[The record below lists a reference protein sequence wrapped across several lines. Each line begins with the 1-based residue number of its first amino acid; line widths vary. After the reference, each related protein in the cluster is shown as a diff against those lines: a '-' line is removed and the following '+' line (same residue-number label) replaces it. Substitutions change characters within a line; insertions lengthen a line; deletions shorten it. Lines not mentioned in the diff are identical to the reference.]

1 MTSSYS
7 ANRKPTRFNLWRVFW
22 LLRDMFSL
30 GFSDHPY
37 GSPRLFIKIV
47 VILLVSF
54 TAVLSEDLK
63 PKRKSGDAHISITQD
78 KKKIKS
84 YIEQFDD
91 PETVE
96 KFLRD
101 LLNPDLMFPQIPK
114 DKEDVN
120 VESESQDDPLD
131 SNTKDEN
138 QELTDKSE
146 HDSTADNVPASQSI
160 PSINDEKTVK
170 SIHSPSDKHEDS
182 EPSVAQRLYDEA
194 MSILETESHKT
205 SADKTA
211 LELLSEA
218 SRQGHTK
225 AREQVAMLTLL
236 GGYTADPFQS
246 AYSAFEE
253 LSNEGNPR
261 GQFGLGF
268 LYASGLHVNASI
280 PHALIYLTFSS
291 LGGDNFADMALG
303 YRYWTGVGVEE
314 DCEAALTH
322 YHRVAQVVYKEVS
335 ERSES
340 GGPTLLGPMVRRAR
354 LLDEIDAMGNL
365 DGGDLTISEDL
376 FQYYQFMAYKKNV
389 SAMVGLGQLYYY
401 GRHGVEMNH
410 EKAFYYFN
418 LAAESGSAIAMAYL
432 GEMYMVG
439 STAVP
444 ADSTK
449 ALKYLRKSAE
459 ENNPIGQTGL
469 ALAYLYGRAGLP
481 VKPVIA
487 MELFLKA
494 ADQGWPEA
502 QLHLGR
508 LFLGT
513 HGIKTDYKSALKYF
527 TMASQQGNVIA
538 FYHLAEMHAKGTGVL
553 RSCST
558 AAELFKNVAE
568 RGRWSKM
575 FMSAYSAFR
584 NRRYHE
590 AFVTYQLLAELGYE
604 VAQSNVAFILEEV
617 EKATGIPK
625 DEIHKRAFTQWQR
638 SATQGST
645 SSRVKLGDY
654 YYYGLGTDVSYQK
667 AIQHYRIASDLH
679 HNAQAMFNLGYMH
692 EQGLGLKRDLYLAK
706 RFYDMAAEA
715 SIDARV
721 AVYLAL
727 IRLSFYFVMDF
738 FNESSFFQYIGSMF
752 SSRSYADEHEVDSVT
767 DSTTTPTTSS
777 YPSGHLISTMDWDFY
792 AIPFLTGLLLLFLF
806 YIRHRRV

>member
-1 MTSSYS
+1 MFYFCLV
-7 ANRKPTRFNLWRVFW
+7 KYPTRLYVC
-22 LLRDMFSL
+22 LVLI
-30 GFSDHPY
+30 Y
-37 GSPRLFIKIV
+37 
-47 VILLVSF
+47 ILSVCSG
-54 TAVLSEDLK
+54 TSEDLRSK
-63 PKRKSGDAHISITQD
+63 KKSGGVDVQTAQE
-78 KKKIKS
+78 KKKVKS
-84 YIEQFDD
+84 DLEHLDD

-101 LLNPDLMFPQIPK
+101 FLEPDLLFSQILK
-114 DKEDVN
+114 DKEDPDVS
-120 VESESQDDPLD
+120 SESIDSPLDTHVKDGESTDDIMLEWSTNDVTTDGTSSVDDDNSEKKTDPL
-131 SNTKDEN
+131 SNEEET
-138 QELTDKSE
+138 QES
-146 HDSTADNVPASQSI
+146 SVPQ
-160 PSINDEKTVK
+160 
-170 SIHSPSDKHEDS
+170 H
-182 EPSVAQRLYDEA
+182 LYEEA
-194 MSILETESHKT
+194 MNLLEKGDIQS
-205 SADKTA
+205 SAGKSA
-211 LELLSEA
+211 LELLNEA
-218 SRQGHTK
+218 SRQGYTK
-225 AREQVAMLTLL
+225 AQEQLALLTLL
-236 GGYTADPFQS
+236 AGHTPDPFHN
-246 AYSAFEE
+246 AYSAFEQ
-253 LSNEGNPR
+253 LSNSGNPR

-280 PHALIYLTFSS
+280 PHALIYFTFAA

-322 YHRVAQVVYKEVS
+322 YHRVAKVVFNEVS
-335 ERSES
+335 ERSEA

-354 LLDEIDAMGNL
+354 LLDEVDTNSQ
-365 DGGDLTISEDL
+365 DGDLTISEDL

-389 SAMVGLGQLYYY
+389 SAMIGLGQLYYY
-401 GRHGVEMNH
+401 GRHGVEMDH

-439 STAVP
+439 SAAVP
-444 ADSTK
+444 ADSAK

-469 ALAYLYGRAGLP
+469 ALAYLHGRAGLP
-481 VKPVIA
+481 AKPVTA

-502 QLHLGR
+502 QLYLGR

-513 HGIKTDYKSALKYF
+513 HGIKADYKLALKYF
-527 TMASQQGNVIA
+527 TMASQQGNVMA

-604 VAQSNVAFILEEV
+604 VAQSNVAFILEED
-617 EKATGIPK
+617 KAPGIPK
-625 DEIHKRAFTQWQR
+625 HELHKRAFTQWQR

-654 YYYGLGTDVSYQK
+654 YYYGLGTDANYQK

-692 EQGLGLKRDLYLAK
+692 EQGLGLKRDLHLAK

-715 SIDARV
+715 SIDARI
-721 AVYLAL
+721 AVCLAL
-727 IRLSFYFVMDF
+727 IRLAFYFAMEF
-738 FNESSFFQYIGSMF
+738 FSESSFFNYIGRMFNSKSSENSESSYTADSSSSPSMP
-752 SSRSYADEHEVDSVT
+752 
-767 DSTTTPTTSS
+767 STTNPKTS
-777 YPSGHLISTMDWDFY
+777 MDWDFY
-792 AIPFLTGLLLLFLF
+792 AIPFLAGLLLLFIF
-806 YIRHRRV
+806 YIRHRRI

>member
-1 MTSSYS
+1 MFFGLSVKYPNGPSYL
-7 ANRKPTRFNLWRVFW
+7 FVGIIL
-22 LLRDMFSL
+22 FSL
-30 GFSDHPY
+30 ITDSY
-37 GSPRLFIKIV
+37 GTLEGMR
-47 VILLVSF
+47 
-54 TAVLSEDLK
+54 
-63 PKRKSGDAHISITQD
+63 PKKKSGDVDVQTTAE
-78 KKKIKS
+78 KKKVKS
-84 YIEQFDD
+84 DLEQLDD

-101 LLNPDLMFPQIPK
+101 FLEPDLLFSQILK
-114 DKEDVN
+114 DKEDPN
-120 VESESQDDPLD
+120 VDSESIRDPID
-131 SNTKDEN
+131 SHLKDAD
-138 QELTDKSE
+138 QELVD
-146 HDSTADNVPASQSI
+146 ASRRGSGVNDVTGDSI
-160 PSINDEKTVK
+160 PSVHAKKSHLQSSEDKT
-170 SIHSPSDKHEDS
+170 SDS
-182 EPSVAQRLYDEA
+182 SVPQRLYEEA
-194 MSILETESHKT
+194 MSLLEKGDSQT
-205 SADKTA
+205 SSSQSAF
-211 LELLSEA
+211 ELLSEA
-218 SRQGHTK
+218 SKHGYTK
-225 AREQVAMLTLL
+225 AREQLALLILL
-236 GGYTADPFQS
+236 GGHTKEPFQS
-246 AYSAFEE
+246 AYSEFEQ

-268 LYASGLHVNASI
+268 LYASGLHVNASV
-280 PHALIYLTFSS
+280 PHALIYFTFSA

-322 YHRVAQVVYKEVS
+322 YHRVAQVVFKEVS
-335 ERSES
+335 ERSEA
-340 GGPTLLGPMVRRAR
+340 GGPTLLGPIVRRAR
-354 LLDEIDAMGNL
+354 LLDEVDMMNSL
-365 DGGDLTISEDL
+365 DGDLTISEDL

-401 GRHGVEMNH
+401 GRHGVEMDH

-439 STAVP
+439 SATVP
-444 ADSTK
+444 ADSMR

-481 VKPVIA
+481 VKPVTA

-508 LFLGT
+508 MFLGN
-513 HGIKTDYKSALKYF
+513 HGIKVDYKLALKYF
-527 TMASQQGNVIA
+527 TMASQQGNVMA

-604 VAQSNVAFILEEV
+604 VAQSNVAFILEED
-617 EKATGIPK
+617 KAPGIPK
-625 DEIHKRAFTQWQR
+625 HELHKRAFTQWQR

-645 SSRVKLGDY
+645 TSRVKLGDY
-654 YYYGLGTDVSYQK
+654 YYYGLGTDANYQK

-692 EQGLGLKRDLYLAK
+692 EQGLGLKRDLHLAK

-721 AVYLAL
+721 AVCLAL
-727 IRLSFYFVMDF
+727 IRLAFYFVMEF
-738 FNESSFFQYIGSMF
+738 FSESSLLKYIGRMF
-752 SSRSYADEHEVDSVT
+752 NKPSENSESSYTT
-767 DSTTTPTTSS
+767 DSSS
-777 YPSGHLISTMDWDFY
+777 STEHFKTNMDWDFY
-792 AIPFLTGLLLLFLF
+792 AIPFLAGLLLLFIV
-806 YIRHRRV
+806 YIRHRRN

>member
-1 MTSSYS
+1 MSCVYIL
-7 ANRKPTRFNLWRVFW
+7 N
-22 LLRDMFSL
+22 
-30 GFSDHPY
+30 
-37 GSPRLFIKIV
+37 
-47 VILLVSF
+47 VILF
-54 TAVLSEDLK
+54 QTTFQK
-63 PKRKSGDAHISITQD
+63 PSISRFKKYNKVYFQHTLGDTRVSITPD
-78 KKKIKS
+78 KKEIKNH
-84 YIEQFDD
+84 IEQFDD

-101 LLNPDLMFPQIPK
+101 LLNPDLY
-114 DKEDVN
+114 KEDVN

-131 SNTKDEN
+131 SNMKDEN
-138 QELTDKSE
+138 ENTM
-146 HDSTADNVPASQSI
+146 
-160 PSINDEKTVK
+160 K
-170 SIHSPSDKHEDS
+170 SIHSPPDEHEDS
-182 EPSVAQRLYDEA
+182 EQSVAQRLYDEA
-194 MSILETESHKT
+194 MSILETENHKT

-211 LELLSEA
+211 LELLNEA

-236 GGYTADPFQS
+236 GGYTADPFKS

-280 PHALIYLTFSS
+280 PHALIYLTFSA

-322 YHRVAQVVYKEVS
+322 YRRVAQVVFKEVS

-354 LLDEIDAMGNL
+354 LLDEIDAMGSL

-508 LFLGT
+508 LFLGNGT

-527 TMASQQGNVIA
+527 TMASQQGNVMA

-558 AAELFKNVAE
+558 AAEV
-568 RGRWSKM
+568 SK
-575 FMSAYSAFR
+575 
-584 NRRYHE
+584 H
-590 AFVTYQLLAELGYE
+590 
-604 VAQSNVAFILEEV
+604 FIL
-617 EKATGIPK
+617 AHI
-625 DEIHKRAFTQWQR
+625 IL
-638 SATQGST
+638 GS
-645 SSRVKLGDY
+645 
-654 YYYGLGTDVSYQK
+654 
-667 AIQHYRIASDLH
+667 I
-679 HNAQAMFNLGYMH
+679 
-692 EQGLGLKRDLYLAK
+692 
-706 RFYDMAAEA
+706 
-715 SIDARV
+715 
-721 AVYLAL
+721 
-727 IRLSFYFVMDF
+727 
-738 FNESSFFQYIGSMF
+738 
-752 SSRSYADEHEVDSVT
+752 
-767 DSTTTPTTSS
+767 
-777 YPSGHLISTMDWDFY
+777 
-792 AIPFLTGLLLLFLF
+792 LFLE
-806 YIRHRRV
+806 

>member
-1 MTSSYS
+1 
-7 ANRKPTRFNLWRVFW
+7 
-22 LLRDMFSL
+22 MFS
-30 GFSDHPY
+30 FSFPSHPFS
-37 GSPRLFIKIV
+37 SPHLFIRI
-47 VILLVSF
+47 VILLLVSSAF
-54 TAVLSEDLK
+54 ILSDDLK
-63 PKRKSGDAHISITQD
+63 PKRKSDNARVPITED
-78 KKKIKS
+78 KNKIKS
-84 YIEQFDD
+84 NLEHFDD

-96 KFLRD
+96 RFLRNLLEPD
-101 LLNPDLMFPQIPK
+101 LLFPQIPK
-114 DKEDVN
+114 DRDDVS
-120 VESESQDDPLD
+120 VDSKSQNDPPD
-131 SNTKDEN
+131 SDIKDED
-138 QELTDKSE
+138 QELVDESE
-146 HDSTADNVPASQSI
+146 HDLTTHDVSTPQSVPS
-160 PSINDEKTVK
+160 V
-170 SIHSPSDKHEDS
+170 SDKNTAERDHPSSDEHENS
-182 EPSVAQRLYDEA
+182 EPSVAERLYKEA
-194 MSILETESHKT
+194 MSILETENPKT
-205 SADKTA
+205 YADKTA

-218 SRQGHTK
+218 STQGHTK
-225 AREQVAMLTLL
+225 AREQVAMMTLL
-236 GGYTADPFQS
+236 GGYTSDPFQS
-246 AYSAFEE
+246 AYTAFEE

-280 PHALIYLTFSS
+280 PHALIYLTFSA
-291 LGGDNFADMALG
+291 LGGDTFADMALG

-322 YHRVAQVVYKEVS
+322 YHRVAQVVFKEVS

-354 LLDEIDAMGNL
+354 LLDEIDVMGSL

-444 ADSTK
+444 ADSMK

-508 LFLGT
+508 LFLGNGT
-513 HGIKTDYKSALKYF
+513 HGIKTDHKLALKYF
-527 TMASQQGNVIA
+527 TMASQQGNVMA

-558 AAELFKNVAE
+558 AAE
-568 RGRWSKM
+568 
-575 FMSAYSAFR
+575 
-584 NRRYHE
+584 
-590 AFVTYQLLAELGYE
+590 
-604 VAQSNVAFILEEV
+604 
-617 EKATGIPK
+617 
-625 DEIHKRAFTQWQR
+625 
-638 SATQGST
+638 
-645 SSRVKLGDY
+645 
-654 YYYGLGTDVSYQK
+654 VS
-667 AIQHYRIASDLH
+667 
-679 HNAQAMFNLGYMH
+679 
-692 EQGLGLKRDLYLAK
+692 E
-706 RFYDMAAEA
+706 
-715 SIDARV
+715 
-721 AVYLAL
+721 
-727 IRLSFYFVMDF
+727 
-738 FNESSFFQYIGSMF
+738 
-752 SSRSYADEHEVDSVT
+752 
-767 DSTTTPTTSS
+767 
-777 YPSGHLISTMDWDFY
+777 
-792 AIPFLTGLLLLFLF
+792 
-806 YIRHRRV
+806 

>member
-1 MTSSYS
+1 M
-7 ANRKPTRFNLWRVFW
+7 N
-22 LLRDMFSL
+22 
-30 GFSDHPY
+30 
-37 GSPRLFIKIV
+37 
-47 VILLVSF
+47 
-54 TAVLSEDLK
+54 LSEDLK
-63 PKRKSGDAHISITQD
+63 SKKKDGDVRLPTAYD
-78 KKKIKS
+78 RKKIKS
-84 YIEQFDD
+84 NIEQLDD

-96 KFLRD
+96 NFLRN
-101 LLNPDLMFPQIPK
+101 LLEQDPLFSHVAK
-114 DKEDVN
+114 DKKDLN
-120 VESESQDDPLD
+120 SDSKAQRDALD
-131 SNTKDEN
+131 SHIKDEN
-138 QELTDKSE
+138 QKPTDE
-146 HDSTADNVPASQSI
+146 PRHDSDIYDFSPESI
-160 PSINDEKTVK
+160 KSVSGENTVK
-170 SIHSPSDKHEDS
+170 SSHPLPDEHTTS
-182 EPSVAQRLYDEA
+182 ELSVAQRLYEEA
-194 MSILETESHKT
+194 MSILETDNPRT
-205 SADKTA
+205 STDRTA
-211 LELLSEA
+211 LELLNEA

-225 AREQVAMLTLL
+225 AREQVAMLKLL
-236 GGYTADPFQS
+236 GGHDANSFQS

-280 PHALIYLTFSS
+280 PHALVYLTFSA

-322 YHRVAQVVYKEVS
+322 YHRVAQVVFKEVS
-335 ERSES
+335 ERFES
-340 GGPTLLGPMVRRAR
+340 GGPTLLGPMIRRAR
-354 LLDEIDAMGNL
+354 LLDEVDVMGSV
-365 DGGDLTISEDL
+365 DGDLSISEDL

-410 EKAFYYFN
+410 EKAFHYFN
-418 LAAESGSAIAMAYL
+418 LAAESGSTIAMAYL

-439 STAVP
+439 SSAVP
-444 ADSTK
+444 NDSIK

-481 VKPVIA
+481 VKPVTA
-487 MELFLKA
+487 LELFLKA

-527 TMASQQGNVIA
+527 TMASQQGNVMA

-568 RGRWSKM
+568 RGRWSKL

-604 VAQSNVAFILEEV
+604 VAQSNVAFILEE

-625 DEIHKRAFTQWQR
+625 HEIYKRAFTQWQR

-654 YYYGLGTDVSYQK
+654 FYYGLGTDVNYQK
-667 AIQHYRIASDLH
+667 AIQHYRTASDQH

-727 IRLSFYFVMDF
+727 IRLSFYFVMEF
-738 FNESSFFQYIGSMF
+738 FCDSSFFQYIGRIF
-752 SSRSYADEHEVDSVT
+752 GRSSEEPDKESVIDSITASSSHPSEHME
-767 DSTTTPTTSS
+767 SS
-777 YPSGHLISTMDWDFY
+777 MDWDFY
-792 AIPFLTGLLLLFLF
+792 AIPFLTGLLLLFIF

>member
-1 MTSSYS
+1 M
-7 ANRKPTRFNLWRVFW
+7 NML
-22 LLRDMFSL
+22 SL
-30 GFSDHPY
+30 GFLSRPN
-37 GSPRLFIKIV
+37 GSSYMFVRCLL
-47 VILLVSF
+47 LLVAF
-54 TAVLSEDLK
+54 YAVDLSEDLK
-63 PKRKSGDAHISITQD
+63 PKKKDDDVRLPTAND
-78 KKKIKS
+78 KKKIKNN
-84 YIEQFDD
+84 IEQFDD

-96 KFLRD
+96 KFLRN
-101 LLNPDLMFPQIPK
+101 LLEQDPLFPQVTKNKK
-114 DKEDVN
+114 DLSSD
-120 VESESQDDPLD
+120 SEAQRDALD
-131 SNTKDEN
+131 SHMKDEN
-138 QELTDKSE
+138 SKSADE
-146 HDSTADNVPASQSI
+146 PVRDSDIYGFSTENIKSVS
-160 PSINDEKTVK
+160 DENIVK
-170 SIHSPSDKHEDS
+170 SSHSLPNEHTTS
-182 EPSVAQRLYDEA
+182 ESSVAQRLYEEA
-194 MSILETESHKT
+194 MSILETDNPRT
-205 SADKTA
+205 STDRTA
-211 LELLSEA
+211 LELLNEA
-218 SRQGHTK
+218 SRQGYTK
-225 AREQVAMLTLL
+225 AREQVAMLKLL
-236 GGYTADPFQS
+236 GGYNADSFQS

-280 PHALIYLTFSS
+280 PHALVYLTFSA

-322 YHRVAQVVYKEVS
+322 YHRVAQVVFKEVS
-335 ERSES
+335 ERFES
-340 GGPTLLGPMVRRAR
+340 GGPTLLGPMIRRAR
-354 LLDEIDAMGNL
+354 LLDEVDVMGSV
-365 DGGDLTISEDL
+365 DGDLTISEDL

-410 EKAFYYFN
+410 EKAFHYFN

-439 STAVP
+439 SSAVP
-444 ADSTK
+444 NDSIK

-481 VKPVIA
+481 VKPVTA
-487 MELFLKA
+487 LELFLKA

-508 LFLGT
+508 LFLGNGT
-513 HGIKTDYKSALKYF
+513 HGIKTDYKLALKYF
-527 TMASQQGNVIA
+527 TMASQQGNVLA

-568 RGRWSKM
+568 RGRWSKL

-604 VAQSNVAFILEEV
+604 VAQSNVAFILEE

-625 DEIHKRAFTQWQR
+625 HEIYKRAFTQWQR

-654 YYYGLGTDVSYQK
+654 YYYGLGTDVNYQK
-667 AIQHYRIASDLH
+667 AIQHYRTASDQH

-721 AVYLAL
+721 AVCLAL
-727 IRLSFYFVMDF
+727 IRLSFYFVMEF
-738 FNESSFFQYIGSMF
+738 FCNSSFFQYIGRIF
-752 SSRSYADEHEVDSVT
+752 GRSSEEHEKESGVDS
-767 DSTTTPTTSS
+767 SH
-777 YPSGHLISTMDWDFY
+777 PSEHMELFMDWDFY
-792 AIPFLTGLLLLFLF
+792 AIPFLTGLLLLLIF